1 MFIYYNPNPE
11 QKSVGDCVIRAI
23 SKLTNQD
30 WDTTYF
36 GICIEGAIHHDMPS
50 SNNVWDKYLL
60 RHGYK
65 RTLLP
70 DTCPDCYTVK
80 DFCDDYS
87 IGSYLLAI
95 GNHVVTVVDGD
106 YYDTW
111 DSGNEVPVFY
121 WRKEIKHGV

>member
-1 MFIYYNPNPE
+1 MFRYYNPNPE

-111 DSGNEVPVFY
+111 DSGEEIPVY
-121 WRKEIKHGV
+121 YYKQITNQ